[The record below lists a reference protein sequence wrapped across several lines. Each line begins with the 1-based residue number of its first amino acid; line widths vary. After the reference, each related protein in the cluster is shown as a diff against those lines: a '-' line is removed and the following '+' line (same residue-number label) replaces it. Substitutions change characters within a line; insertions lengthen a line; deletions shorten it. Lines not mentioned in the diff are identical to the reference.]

1 MNGGQM
7 TVYCDM
13 TRDGGGWTSYAF
25 PQDRITVNK
34 TWVEYEQGFGNVSEK
49 NHWLGLGFLFGETNE
64 FPTSLRLEF
73 TWCNKD
79 DSTWT
84 YPEFLVECPTE
95 LYRVHITREGFG
107 SDREGWI
114 LANWE
119 NGVGPVFS
127 TTDRSS
133 ANLGDNTCS
142 DVKANTGWWFDTLM
156 CGFANLNGI
165 RYTCDE
171 LDALKQDNTAI
182 MWMFRY
188 HPLNV
193 EMKLRPR
200 DFPNYEAGYRPIIGC
215 GPATAATGT
224 VNACAIQATTVAM
237 TTASH
242 ETAVTTASH
251 ETTDTVSSH
260 ETTDTMDETTDTVS
274 SHESTVLAPGKF
286 QSGRRRVA
294 GTFGGG
300 AQARIVKDLFY

>member
-25 PQDRITVNK
+25 PQNRITVNK
-34 TWVEYEQGFGNVSEK
+34 TWVEYEQGFGNVSES
-49 NHWLGLGFLFGETNE
+49 NYWLGLGFLYGETNE

-79 DSTWT
+79 NSTWT
-84 YPEFLVECPTE
+84 YPEFLVDCPAK

-107 SDREGWI
+107 TDREGWI

-119 NGVGPVFS
+119 NGVGPEFS

-142 DVKANTGWWFDTLM
+142 EVKANTGWWFDTLM

-165 RYTCDE
+165 RYTCAE
-171 LDALKQDNTAI
+171 LDALKQNNTAI

-200 DFPNYEAGYRPIIGC
+200 DYPTYEAGFQPTLSC
-215 GPATAATGT
+215 TPATLVTGEQPT
-224 VNACAIQATTVAM
+224 
-237 TTASH
+237 TTAT
-242 ETAVTTASH
+242 ETSAETTA
-251 ETTDTVSSH
+251 TVSSH
-260 ETTDTMDETTDTVS
+260 ETTATVS

-286 QSGRRRVA
+286 QSERRRVA

-300 AQARIVKDLFY
+300 VEARVVKDLFY

>member
-13 TRDGGGWTSYAF
+13 TRDGGGWTSFAA

-34 TWVEYEQGFGNVSEK
+34 TWVEYEQGFGSVSQ
-49 NHWLGLGFLFGETNE
+49 NNYWLGLGFLFGETNE

-73 TWCNKD
+73 AWCNKD
-79 DSTWT
+79 NTTWT
-84 YPEFLVECPTE
+84 YPEFLVDCPTE
-95 LYRVHITREGFG
+95 LYRVHIKREGFG

-119 NGVGPVFS
+119 NGDGPVFS

-142 DVKANTGWWFDTLM
+142 EVKANTGWWFDTLM

-171 LDALKQDNTAI
+171 LDALMQDNTAI

-200 DFPNYEAGYRPIIGC
+200 DYPNYEHGFRPTIGC
-215 GPATAATGT
+215 PSATLPTGATTCGS
-224 VNACAIQATTVAM
+224 QETTVAITTTSGETAGTTTSGETAGTTTSGETM
-237 TTASH
+237 GTTASG
-242 ETAVTTASH
+242 
-251 ETTDTVSSH
+251 
-260 ETTDTMDETTDTVS
+260 
-274 SHESTVLAPGKF
+274 ESTVFAPGKF

-300 AQARIVKDLFY
+300 AVVRVVKDLFY